1 MESSCLEST
10 EDLVNYNI
18 LPLALLPDDAVD
30 QQRLDFLTR
39 TSASSSILDTEVSGR
54 GGRGRLKMTEVT
66 SS

>member
-30 QQRLDFLTR
+30 HQQLGFLT
-39 TSASSSILDTEVSGR
+39 
-54 GGRGRLKMTEVT
+54 
-66 SS
+66 